1 MKSFIEKMPKAEL
14 HLHIEGTLE
23 PDMMLALAK
32 KNEVSLSYKNND
44 EVKSA
49 YQFKDLQSFL
59 DLYYQGMQVLQ
70 SQEDFYQLTWAYLER
85 CAQQNIIYCE
95 IFFDPQAHMA
105 RGILFETVLDGIE
118 QATLQAKE
126 QLGVEAKIIFSILRH
141 LTESEAEALLDIAI
155 QHKSRLIGMG
165 LDSTEKGNPP
175 EKFKNVFKRAGEAG
189 FYRVAH
195 AGEEGDASYVSGALT
210 LLGVDRIDHGNNAMQ
225 DSALLH
231 ELKDREVALTLC
243 PLSNFRLQV
252 VSDPKSHPLKQMFDM
267 GLKVTINSDDPAY
280 FGGYLNENYQVM
292 QQVFDLKKEELIAIS
307 KNAFQA
313 AFLEESA
320 KEAYV
325 KRLMEYAKDQAV

>member
-252 VSDPKSHPLKQMFDM
+252 VSDHKSHPLKQMFDM
-267 GLKVTINSDDPAY
+267 GLKVTINSD
-280 FGGYLNENYQVM
+280 
-292 QQVFDLKKEELIAIS
+292 
-307 KNAFQA
+307 
-313 AFLEESA
+313 
-320 KEAYV
+320 
-325 KRLMEYAKDQAV
+325 